1 MALHNDLGRWG
12 EDAAAAYLEQKGLRV
27 LARDWHYGHRDLDIV
42 ATDDDGLCVIA
53 EVKTRRDEKYNDAD
67 RAVSPQKIRSLSIA
81 ANAFVKTYH
90 IDVEVRFDI
99 VTVVG
104 TPEHYEVR
112 HVENA
117 FLPFV

>member
-1 MALHNDLGRWG
+1 MPQPHTLSR
-12 EDAAAAYLEQKGLRV
+12 KGCGCWLV
-27 LARDWHYGHRDLDIV
+27 TG
-42 ATDDDGLCVIA
+42 ATATAISTLWPPTTMGSA
-53 EVKTRRDEKYNDAD
+53 SYDAD
-67 RAVSPQKIRSLSIA
+67 TAVSPQKMRSLSIA

-90 IDVEVRFDI
+90 IEVEVRFDI